1 MFGLIHYPS
10 SYCVKLAVFII
21 RQAFTPFP
29 SRAGML
35 RHFYLLAIVEGVQ
48 AASGT
53 IRARVQWMREKGC
66 PSLARLLRV
75 SGAPVEVRCPRRVAR
90 VYTTTY

>member
-21 RQAFTPFP
+21 RQTFAPFP
-29 SRAGML
+29 SGAGMFPP
-35 RHFYLLAIVEGVQ
+35 FYLLAIVEGVQ

-53 IRARVQWMREKGC
+53 IRAQVTVD
-66 PSLARLLRV
+66 A
-75 SGAPVEVRCPRRVAR
+75 
-90 VYTTTY
+90 